1 METNKRKRFLEWGQ
15 NLAILLLALS
25 AILLISQSALY
36 DGFGI
41 FSTSQKEQQGLTEH
55 PQPQGKSSMSV
66 EPVSLVVQNPQ
77 GRYGV
82 QYDSKTTHQLF
93 EDKLGSLLREALSGV
108 KEVIPANR
116 EQWQDVLQGTG
127 SWIYY
132 DFSTSLPLDTLPLWL
147 GGEPSDAALKGVAST
162 FLLTN
167 VDQTY
172 RLYYYDKVTQTYGI
186 CTLAEGS
193 GERFL
198 ASISDIPQ
206 NGALFAFEDSK
217 RFGAL
222 NENVMI
228 LPQIPIMPVYEVKNP
243 IAMPDKATLEAIMRD
258 LSFNPSAAKVFEP
271 ADGTAIKEGTAA
283 TLRIFNNGTISF
295 HGQESDPRFPVS
307 QENVGAM
314 IERAQ
319 ELLLTLMANRCGD
332 ARPYLASI
340 ETKENGA
347 TLLSF
352 EYHLNGAP
360 VKIYSEGYAAQFTIQ
375 NGFILDFTVHL
386 RQYLPTEENSLIL
399 PERQAAANVKAMGK
413 TGHNLHLAYLD
424 TGEELHIAANW
435 ILE

>member
-1 METNKRKRFLEWGQ
+1 METNKRKRLFDWGQ
-15 NLAILLLALS
+15 NLVILMLALS
-25 AILLISQSALY
+25 AVLLISQSTLY
-36 DGFGI
+36 EGFGI
-41 FSTSQKEQQGLTEH
+41 FSTAQKGQQHLTE
-55 PQPQGKSSMSV
+55 QIKSQGESSMSV
-66 EPVSLVVQNPQ
+66 EPVTLAVQNPQ

-82 QYDSKTTHQLF
+82 QYDSKTTQQLF

-108 KEVIPANR
+108 KEVIPAR
-116 EQWQDVLQGTG
+116 KDQWQAVLQGTG

-132 DFSTSLPLDTLPLWL
+132 DFSTSLPLDTLSLWL
-147 GGEPSDAALKGVAST
+147 GGERSDAPLKGAAST

-167 VDQTY
+167 VEQTY
-172 RLYYYDKVTQTYGI
+172 RLYYFDKVTQAYSI

-198 ASISDIPQ
+198 ASIRDIPQ

-217 RFGAL
+217 QFGAL
-222 NENVMI
+222 NENAMI
-228 LPQIPIMPVYEVKNP
+228 LPQLPIMPVYEVKNP
-243 IAMPDKATLEAIMRD
+243 IAMPDKATLETIMRD

-319 ELLLTLMANRCGD
+319 ELLVTLMANRCGD
-332 ARPYLASI
+332 ARPYLASVEI
-340 ETKENGA
+340 KENGGA
-347 TLLSF
+347 LLSF

-360 VKIYSEGYAAQFTIQ
+360 VKVYSEGYAAQFTIQ

-386 RQYLPTEENSLIL
+386 RQYLPTEEKSLIL
-399 PERQAAANVKAMGK
+399 PERLAVANAKAMEK
-413 TGHNLHLAYLD
+413 TGYNLRLAYLD
-424 TGEELHIAANW
+424 TGEALHITANW